1 MLPTLDA
8 HAHLDPDRWKDAP
21 PDMGGVLAMS
31 RSVAEGVARHGRGDP
46 FVAWGIGC
54 HPRHLRAQSVFEVDA
69 FDRAAEGSA
78 VIGEV
83 GLDGTA
89 QTPPD
94 LQLAT
99 FRAVLA
105 VARQRP
111 RIVSIHAHAAEERVL
126 DELDR
131 TPVSGAILHRF
142 EGTAAEI
149 RRAVRLGCSFSIH
162 AAVAR
167 RSAFRSS
174 VPLDRVLVESDH
186 AYADPPAAIPL
197 RIGWVEHLVGQQY
210 GIAPE
215 EVRAAAWGNLARIV
229 EEAGVARLLPIG
241 LRRALAGLPTP
252 ATR

>member
-8 HAHLDPDRWKDAP
+8 HAHLDPDRWGSAP
-21 PDMGGVLAMS
+21 LDVGVVMAMS
-31 RSVAEGVARHGRGDP
+31 LSVAEGAARQRRGDP
-46 FVAWGIGC
+46 FVVWAIGC
-54 HPRHLRAQSVFEVDA
+54 HPRHLRAQTLFEVA
-69 FDRAAEGSA
+69 EFDRAAEGCA

-83 GLDGTA
+83 GLDGKA
-89 QTPPD
+89 RTPPD

-99 FRAVLA
+99 FRAALA
-105 VARQRP
+105 VARERP

-131 TPVSGAILHRF
+131 TPVSIPILHRF
-142 EGTAAEI
+142 EGTAAEVS
-149 RRAVRLGCSFSIH
+149 RAVRLGCYFSIH
-162 AAVAR
+162 PAVAR
-167 RSAFRSS
+167 RSAFRRS

-215 EVRAAAWGNLARIV
+215 EVRAAAWRNFGRIV
-229 EEAGVARLLPIG
+229 EEAAVARLLPVG
-241 LRRALAGLPTP
+241 LRRALGGSVFPP
-252 ATR
+252 PG